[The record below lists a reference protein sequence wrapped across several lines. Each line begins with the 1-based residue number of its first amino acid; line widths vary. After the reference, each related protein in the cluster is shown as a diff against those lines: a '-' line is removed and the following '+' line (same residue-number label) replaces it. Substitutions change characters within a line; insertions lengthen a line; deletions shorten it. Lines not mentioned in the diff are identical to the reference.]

1 MRGDT
6 REVEKRE
13 GRRQR
18 TEAWGEA
25 EGERAADGRGKGAG
39 RAERPRRG
47 GLLQPKG
54 PGGVRV
60 TSFVRSFIFL
70 LCDLPEILIVKV

>member
-1 MRGDT
+1 M
-6 REVEKRE
+6 
-13 GRRQR
+13 
-18 TEAWGEA
+18 EAWGEA
-25 EGERAADGRGKGAG
+25 EGE